1 MSRTGYHWLSRTSSI
16 HFVGVGGVGLSAIA
30 RVLLEKGYRVSGSD
44 LRLSALASALQSRG
58 AIVREGHHARNIE
71 GASLVVVSSAVPE
84 DNPEV
89 VAARRA
95 GIPVVKRDWILGK
108 MMEGWDGIAVAG
120 THGKTTTSAMIA
132 WLLEKAGL
140 APTFIVGGVIAGMG
154 TNARAGRSRYFV
166 VEADEYDRCFLG
178 LSPRIAVVTT
188 VEMDHPDCYR
198 DLGEMRSAF
207 GQFLRSVPSNGLI
220 VAGGDSPV
228 VQTLL
233 DELRNEESWPE
244 IITYG
249 VGSGH
254 DWRAVHL
261 EQSALGGLSYE
272 LEAIGQPKERF
283 TLQVPGAHNVANAVA
298 ATAVTSWLGVTLGAV
313 RDTLREFG
321 GVRRRFEL
329 KGGVGDRVIIDDY
342 AHHPTEV
349 RATLAAARQVYPGRP
364 IWVMF
369 QPHTFSR
376 TGALLEEFSGS
387 FGDADHVIITD
398 IYAARETDTL
408 GVTASQL
415 ADLMA
420 DHADAQH
427 IGALDEATEF
437 LLRHMQR
444 NAVLITMGAGD
455 GYRVGEEVLAQLR
468 GSRSAG
474 G

>member
-1 MSRTGYHWLSRTSSI
+1 MSRTGYPWLSRTSST

-30 RVLLEKGYRVSGSD
+30 RVLLEQGYRVSGSD
-44 LRLSALASALQSRG
+44 LRSSALATALQSRG
-58 AIVREGHHARNIE
+58 AIVREGHHARNIK

-89 VAARRA
+89 VAARKE

-108 MMEGWDGIAVAG
+108 MMEGRDGIAVAG

-140 APTFIVGGVIAGMG
+140 SPTFIVGGVIGAMG

-178 LSPRIAVVTT
+178 LRPRIAVVTT

-198 DLGEMRSAF
+198 DLDEMRSAF
-207 GQFLRSVPSNGLI
+207 DQFLQLVPSSGLI

-228 VQTLL
+228 VQSLL
-233 DELRNEESWPE
+233 EKLRHGKNLPE
-244 IITYG
+244 IVTYG
-249 VGSGH
+249 IDSGN
-254 DWRAVHL
+254 DWRAIHVDP
-261 EQSALGGLSYE
+261 STLGGLSYE
-272 LEAIGQPKERF
+272 LEAYGQSEERF
-283 TLQVPGAHNVANAVA
+283 TLQVPGVHNVANAMA
-298 ATAVTSWLGVTLGAV
+298 ATAVTSWLGVGLGVV
-313 RDTLREFG
+313 RDALREFR

-329 KGGVGDRVIIDDY
+329 KGRVDDRAIIDDY

-364 IWVMF
+364 IWVAF
-369 QPHTFSR
+369 QPHTYSR
-376 TGALLEEFSGS
+376 TAALLDQFAGS

-408 GVTASQL
+408 GITASQL
-415 ADLMA
+415 AELMV
-420 DHADAQH
+420 DHNDAQH
-427 IGALDEATEF
+427 IGALDEAIEF

-455 GYRVGEEVLAQLR
+455 GYRIGEEVLARLR
-468 GSRSAG
+468 DS
-474 G
+474 